1 MGMFDF
7 LFAQEWRQKLS
18 PASFRYVPFYALK
31 CETSVG
37 KRTNIK
43 YGSAEV
49 AAIQQKA
56 DANFKTLSIIKRG
69 YSVGN
74 TNPYVEELGVE
85 LEEYKIEG
93 YVIANDKNGYDYF
106 SQRDALASALR
117 KSGPGSLTHPYLG
130 EIYVYVKEKCTIT
143 ESFEEGGICRFQMTF
158 IQAGS
163 PRFPSLL
170 FYSLSYLDKSALD
183 MMLQYLDDFASG
195 IKSATTFFSRT
206 LNAIKSTIN
215 KVKNAITKIANA
227 ITILANTVS
236 SGITDLIATIDAL
249 ANSPCD
255 LAQALFDGYDLIKNT
270 LGDLGQTQ
278 IGGVVGGCSG
288 VRRGGKEKIDKDNI
302 PESLGTSVV
311 NSIVSSQDYEE
322 NDLGPG
328 ITGTAEQESNI
339 RMVVDTSKA
348 AALKTACEIGIRI
361 NFTSQEKAMALT
373 STVVSAFDKLL
384 LRLGDPLPGVD
395 NEGRYNA
402 TEKLRKTFIEM
413 MIAKNSLLAKEIKFP
428 ITSGVSSS
436 LTQAYDLYYD
446 LDRANDIQYRNL
458 GVVRHPGFLP
468 SGNDIMVLN
477 Q

>member
-7 LFAQEWRQKLS
+7 LFAQEWRQRLY
-18 PASFRYVPFYALK
+18 PASFRHIPFYALK

-37 KRTNIK
+37 KRTNVK
-43 YGSAEV
+43 YGSSV
-49 AAIQQKA
+49 KSQQEPT
-56 DANFKTLSIIKRG
+56 ANFKTITAVNHFF
-69 YSVGN
+69 SVGN
-74 TNPYVEELGVE
+74 TKPYVEELGVE

-106 SQRDALASALR
+106 SQRDDLASALR
-117 KSGPGSLTHPYLG
+117 GTGSGVLVHPFLG
-130 EIYVYVKEKCTIT
+130 VIDVYVKEKCTIT

-158 IQAGS
+158 IQAGET
-163 PRFPSLL
+163 RFPEFFLGDWIGGVD
-170 FYSLSYLDKSALD
+170 LDAFD
-183 MMLQYLDDFASG
+183 MMLYYLDAFASG

-255 LAQALFDGYDLIKNT
+255 LAKALFDGYDLIKNT

-322 NDLGPG
+322 KDLGPG

-413 MIAKNSLLAKEIKFP
+413 MIAKNSLLAKEIYFP
-428 ITSGVSSS
+428 VTSGVSSS

-446 LDRANDIQYRNL
+446 LDRANDIQYRNI

-468 SGNDIMVLN
+468 SGNDIRVLN